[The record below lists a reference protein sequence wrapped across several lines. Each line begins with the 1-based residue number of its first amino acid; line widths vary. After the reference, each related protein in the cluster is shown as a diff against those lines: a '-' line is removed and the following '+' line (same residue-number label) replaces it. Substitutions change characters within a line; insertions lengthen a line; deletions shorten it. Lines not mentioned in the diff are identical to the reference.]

1 MNLAKIAL
9 LLVVLVDIMGQ
20 GLLYLFLMTFF
31 VFMDNYLTDRFGYG
45 TFMNAMAMVVYGA
58 CVAVT
63 GPFLPAFFERH
74 TTKRRIVISTL
85 ALFACAAL
93 AFVAAPS
100 GLLAF
105 IPIAVFA
112 IAFSVGYPTLLS
124 IYSLSVDETEQGWV
138 MGVTTALFTLGA
150 GLTSL
155 IGGEAMAFD
164 IRMPFFYAAAV
175 AALSIVL
182 VFATWGYPAVQ
193 KIVGPKRLDLGQG
206 AVPVEAR

>member
-1 MNLAKIAL
+1 
-9 LLVVLVDIMGQ
+9 
-20 GLLYLFLMTFF
+20 
-31 VFMDNYLTDRFGYG
+31 
-45 TFMNAMAMVVYGA
+45 MVVYGA

-63 GPFLPAFFERH
+63 GPVLPAYFEKH
-74 TTKRRIVISTL
+74 TTKRRIVVSTL
-85 ALFACAAL
+85 ALFACSAL
-93 AFVAAPS
+93 AFVAVPS

-105 IPIAVFA
+105 VPIAVFA

-155 IGGEAMAFD
+155 IGGEAMAFS

-175 AALSIVL
+175 AALGIVL
-182 VFATWGYPAVQ
+182 VFTTWGYPAVR
-193 KIVGPKRLDLGQG
+193 KIVDPKRPSPGQR
-206 AVPVEAR
+206 AVPVGARGVARATRQSQE